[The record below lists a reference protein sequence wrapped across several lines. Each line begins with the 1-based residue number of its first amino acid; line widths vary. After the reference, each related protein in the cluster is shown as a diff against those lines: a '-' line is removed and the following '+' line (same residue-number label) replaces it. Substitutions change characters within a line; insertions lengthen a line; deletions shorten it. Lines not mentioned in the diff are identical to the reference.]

1 LRRMPG
7 SVYTLPVPAILSSQ
21 VLNTKVAKIVN
32 RYYLFFSFWII
43 EIKNHNLLERQVKV
57 ICKEEKFIG

>member
-1 LRRMPG
+1 MRRMPG

-32 RYYLFFSFWII
+32 RYYLSFDFLII
-43 EIKNHNLLERQVKV
+43 EIKKHNLLERQ
-57 ICKEEKFIG
+57 

>member
-1 LRRMPG
+1 MRRMPG

-43 EIKNHNLLERQVKV
+43 EIKKHNLLERQVKV

>member
-1 LRRMPG
+1 MRRMPG

-32 RYYLFFSFWII
+32 RYYLSVDFLII
-43 EIKNHNLLERQVKV
+43 EIKKHNLLERQVK
-57 ICKEEKFIG
+57 ILCKEEKFIG

>member
-1 LRRMPG
+1 MRRMPG

>member
-1 LRRMPG
+1 MRRMPG

-57 ICKEEKFIG
+57 LCKEEKFIG

>member
-1 LRRMPG
+1 MRRMPG

-32 RYYLFFSFWII
+32 RYYLSIDFLII
-43 EIKNHNLLERQVKV
+43 EIKKHNLLERQVK
-57 ICKEEKFIG
+57 ILCKEEKFIG

>member
-1 LRRMPG
+1 MRRMPG

-32 RYYLFFSFWII
+32 RYYLFFCFLII
-43 EIKNHNLLERQVKV
+43 EIKKHNLLERQVKV

>member
-1 LRRMPG
+1 MRRMPG

-43 EIKNHNLLERQVKV
+43 EIKNHNLLERQVEV

>member
-1 LRRMPG
+1 MRRMPG

-32 RYYLFFSFWII
+32 RYYLSFDFLII
-43 EIKNHNLLERQVKV
+43 EIKKHNLLERQVK
-57 ICKEEKFIG
+57 ISCKEEKFIG